1 MNQNNGFAAE
11 GLAAGTVDTQSAP
24 VSASSA
30 LDISD
35 PRFGYRNI
43 RYNSNN
49 YEQNAAA
56 WRAGNS
62 WGHCRPN
69 SVLVCAIGNHWK
81 KGSWQAVLDMVHYSN
96 NLGYFTCL
104 EEIMDRCF
112 NPYDSLGAMRNEAS
126 MRAMQGYEWLCMI
139 DNDVYPRPDTLI
151 KLVNR
156 GYSIIAPFVAEPS
169 SGKPLHGPHRAK
181 GTGIQPVRWTVLS
194 MLMFRTSVFLGTG
207 PELWNDSI
215 GADEGYHFQKL
226 WSYGHS
232 PVIDTDIV
240 LPVGNDPTYPLA
252 SLRFTKEE
260 HDDFWNKR
268 RDGLLQ
274 MPDRAPVSAGD
285 ARVSDVGEYIP
296 FANNGNAPQ
305 ERKKVIDSNAY
316 AVAAKAVRIH
326 E

>member
-1 MNQNNGFAAE
+1 MTEIGTGTFGTIGLNGVE
-11 GLAAGTVDTQSAP
+11 AGTTAP
-24 VSASSA
+24 EID
-30 LDISD
+30 LSD
-35 PRFGYRNI
+35 PKFGYRNI

-49 YEQNAAA
+49 YEQAMAQ
-56 WRAGNS
+56 WRSGNS

-112 NPYDSLGAMRNEAS
+112 NPYDSLGAMRNEAM

-139 DNDVYPRPDTLI
+139 DNDVYPKPDTLM

-156 GYSIIAPFVAEPS
+156 GHSLIAPYVAEPS
-169 SGKPLHGPHRAK
+169 SGKPLHGPHRSR

-226 WSYGHS
+226 WAYGYY
-232 PVIDTDIV
+232 PVIDTDIS
-240 LPVGNDPTYPLA
+240 LPVASDPLYPLA
-252 SLRFTKEE
+252 SLRFDKEKYDE
-260 HDDFWNKR
+260 FWNKR
-268 RDGLLQ
+268 REGLLS
-274 MPDRAPVSAGD
+274 MPDRLLVREGD
-285 ARVSDVGEYIP
+285 HRVSDVGEYIP
-296 FANNGNAPQ
+296 FANNGHVQ
-305 ERKKVIDSNAY
+305 ENKEKTLDLDIY
-316 AVAAKAVRIH
+316 KVAAGVVK
-326 E
+326 